1 MQSELLLSRAQVTP
15 GNNQAGKHFLPGQKH
30 LELPVGLGQLWLSWS
45 RVFGFI
51 SCCRVC
57 LEKQSGKFPHLRS
70 VFYLNPCLST
80 CAVDF
85 NAGMF
90 TQGLGLVFRGAAVIR
105 EVSDCCS
112 HTRN

>member
-1 MQSELLLSRAQVTP
+1 M
-15 GNNQAGKHFLPGQKH
+15 
-30 LELPVGLGQLWLSWS
+30 LWLSWS